1 MKTSKIYILTALL
14 FVYSCSSVKD
24 QKDKVDLWIDRI
36 PASESK
42 SCSTLIEAFFET
54 SSGKVSIKG
63 SLDIKADDVT
73 NIMLKKGILKRKEN
87 FLLLEHP
94 SIDWINK
101 VRKSFIT
108 NLKSWNKNR
117 YPVFYFGKEIDF
129 EKRGRSIASLLE
141 KKIAGTAN
149 EEEKVLLDQILNE
162 VKSFS
167 TYQNEIDAIIKERIS
182 LQYNIDMLKK
192 IKLDKEAVDVK
203 VTLAKASGDVTEIIT
218 LRKEDKNKGLAIHKL
233 KQQLKEL
240 NGKIFRHG
248 KVEERVIRQAMLK
261 DIVTI
266 YHREIEHAIKN
277 NINRTAELDNLYS
290 SLSAFL
296 KNSDFEPSS
305 YGVFR
310 VDRKVLQDELMMFTK
325 LDRASIKISV
335 ATDKVKASFGSF
347 FRNRNAGTDE
357 EKVGFFKNMYLSVSN
372 MTVGDMTKY
381 GIVAGVGFGTSHYF
395 FLGIDNKNE
404 DNGDGPSVEE
414 ITVED
419 LKSETE
425 ENGPQVINNP
435 ETHEERISN
444 TEAKNESY
452 LKIQYKNIEM
462 FISNLFN

>member
-192 IKLDKEAVDVK
+192 
-203 VTLAKASGDVTEIIT
+203 
-218 LRKEDKNKGLAIHKL
+218 
-233 KQQLKEL
+233 
-240 NGKIFRHG
+240 
-248 KVEERVIRQAMLK
+248 
-261 DIVTI
+261 
-266 YHREIEHAIKN
+266 
-277 NINRTAELDNLYS
+277 
-290 SLSAFL
+290 
-296 KNSDFEPSS
+296 
-305 YGVFR
+305 
-310 VDRKVLQDELMMFTK
+310 
-325 LDRASIKISV
+325 
-335 ATDKVKASFGSF
+335 
-347 FRNRNAGTDE
+347 
-357 EKVGFFKNMYLSVSN
+357 
-372 MTVGDMTKY
+372 
-381 GIVAGVGFGTSHYF
+381 
-395 FLGIDNKNE
+395 
-404 DNGDGPSVEE
+404 
-414 ITVED
+414 
-419 LKSETE
+419 
-425 ENGPQVINNP
+425 
-435 ETHEERISN
+435 
-444 TEAKNESY
+444 
-452 LKIQYKNIEM
+452 
-462 FISNLFN
+462 